1 MEDSHALT
9 GIGQGT
15 TESTGKHWWRTE
27 GFMQVSDS
35 RRIAS
40 EGEMDLAS
48 RSWKGTLFEMS

>member
-1 MEDSHALT
+1 MADALT

-15 TESTGKHWWRTE
+15 TESTGKHRWRTE
-27 GFMQVSDS
+27 GFMQISDG
-35 RRIAS
+35 RRVAS